1 MTNVINALPVQV
13 TNSSTMLTPIF
24 TTTNYS
30 MFGHIGG
37 NRNLD
42 TSNLNK
48 IKQSV
53 SKKHIKTNA
62 VICILDSNDQ
72 KEPLKIVDGQ
82 HRFEACK
89 ELNIPVSYV
98 IDSSLT
104 MASILND
111 ITLLNTA
118 SKEWDVSDFMNSEAQ
133 KGNQNYILYS
143 QVYNIFNNSFDH
155 ESLFFILNS
164 DINRTCPKV
173 SYPLFKSGQLHFD
186 QSDYNYLVQRLK
198 DISQFNH
205 YNEIGGKRYY
215 QKALNQL
222 MNTKGFDMSQMLSKI
237 QSRQSLIVK
246 CTTVDG
252 ALKQLADIYNYK
264 IQSGRIL
271 FIGAGNKIED
281 IIIR

>member
-205 YNEIGGKRYY
+205 YSEIGGKRYY
-215 QKALNQL
+215 QKAINQL
-222 MNTKGFDMSQMLSKI
+222 MNTKGFDVKQMLSKI

>member
-1 MTNVINALPVQV
+1 MLNTSNALPAQV
-13 TNSSTMLTPIF
+13 TNSSTMLTTIF

-30 MFGHIGG
+30 MFGTIGG
-37 NRNLD
+37 NRNLNP
-42 TSNLNK
+42 SNLSK
-48 IKQSV
+48 IKQSI
-53 SKKHIKTNA
+53 SKKHIATNA
-62 VICILDSNDQ
+62 VICILDHNDPI
-72 KEPLKIVDGQ
+72 EPLKMVDGQ

-89 ELNIPVSYV
+89 DLNIPVSYV

-104 MASILND
+104 MSSILND

-143 QVYNIFNNSFDH
+143 KVYNNFDKSFDH

-164 DINRTCPKV
+164 DESRTCPKI
-173 SYPLFKSGQLHFD
+173 SYPLFKEGKLQFD
-186 QSDYNYLVQRLK
+186 QSDYNYLTQRLK

-222 MNTKGFDMSQMLSKI
+222 MNTKGFDVSQMLSKI
-237 QSRQSLIVK
+237 QTRQSTIVK

-252 ALKQLADIYNYK
+252 ALRQLGDIYNWK
-264 IQSGRIL
+264 SQSGKVRFEVEGNRIV
-271 FIGAGNKIED
+271 G

>member
-1 MTNVINALPVQV
+1 MQNVINALPAQV
-13 TNSSTMLTPIF
+13 AQSSTILTPIY

-42 TSNLNK
+42 NSNLNK

-62 VICILDSNDQ
+62 VICILDVEDV

-89 ELNIPVSYV
+89 NLKIPVSYV
-98 IDSSLT
+98 IDGSLT

-118 SKEWDVSDFMNSEAQ
+118 SKEWDVSDFMRSEAQ

-143 QVYNIFNNSFDH
+143 SIYGQYFTSFDH
-155 ESLFFILNS
+155 ESLFYILNS
-164 DINRTCPKV
+164 DVNRTCPKI
-173 SYPLFKSGQLHFD
+173 SYPSFKAGELQFD
-186 QSDYNYLVQRLK
+186 QSDYNYLVQRIN

-205 YNEIGGKRYY
+205 YNEMGGKRYY

-222 MNTKGFDMSQMLSKI
+222 LNTRGFNMNQMLAKL
-237 QSRQSLIVK
+237 QARQSTITK

-271 FIGAGNKIED
+271 FLGAGGKIED